1 MSGNQ
6 SNSATAGSV
15 VSCSG
20 TTTSACS
27 TTLGGG
33 SGGEDGEP
41 PRCSLLDATA
51 TAPAVSTTGGVV
63 AASIAELAP
72 PARRHGRFLVQ
83 PITASPL
90 QSSSLSSRSASPGS
104 TALRT
109 MSSPQPSSASVLSER
124 RPSRII
130 GRFEVSELLPTV
142 KSTNMV
148 IQELSTASTSGDT
161 TPLKNCGGQ

>member
-6 SNSATAGSV
+6 SNSATVGSGA
-15 VSCSG
+15 SCSA

-27 TTLGGG
+27 TSLSGGG
-33 SGGEDGEP
+33 DDSDP
-41 PRCSLLDATA
+41 PRCSLLDAA
-51 TAPAVSTTGGVV
+51 TQPVGVV
-63 AASIAELAP
+63 AASVAELAP
-72 PARRHGRFLVQ
+72 AARRHGRFLVQ

-104 TALRT
+104 TTLRT
-109 MSSPQPSSASVLSER
+109 MSSPQPSNASVLSER

-130 GRFEVSELLPTV
+130 GRFEVSELLPSV

-161 TPLKNCGGQ
+161 TPLKSGQ

>member
-6 SNSATAGSV
+6 SNSATVGSAT
-15 VSCSG
+15 SCSG
-20 TTTSACS
+20 TTSSACS
-27 TTLGGG
+27 TTLGGSIG
-33 SGGEDGEP
+33 DDSEP
-41 PRCSLLDATA
+41 PRCSLLDAVVTQ
-51 TAPAVSTTGGVV
+51 PPMGVV
-63 AASIAELAP
+63 AASVAELAP
-72 PARRHGRFLVQ
+72 PPRRHGRFLVQ

-90 QSSSLSSRSASPGS
+90 QSSSSCLSSRSASPGS
-104 TALRT
+104 RAVRT
-109 MSSPQPSSASVLSER
+109 ISSPQPSSNASVLSER

-161 TPLKNCGGQ
+161 TPLKSAQ